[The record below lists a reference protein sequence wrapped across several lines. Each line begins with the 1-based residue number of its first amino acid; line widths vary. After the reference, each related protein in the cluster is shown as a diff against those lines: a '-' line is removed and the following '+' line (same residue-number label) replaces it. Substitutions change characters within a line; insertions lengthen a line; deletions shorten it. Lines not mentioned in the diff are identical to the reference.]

1 MGNVGDKR
9 TLAKKPKITK
19 RTSRSI
25 GDEDVDSIRKRTARS
40 SSEEVECKCGCNFM
54 CGEFR
59 MQCSSCSINV
69 LRKQCHSKDRLC
81 SQCFNTKK
89 STWHKNR
96 LAKEKAAFAL
106 ACQDDIPDKFDIWA
120 TFESPPSVESMEPLL
135 SIWDALPP
143 SLTGKNAADI
153 KSTIFSDNGNAI
165 ITLESTLDDWDK
177 NESAFACRRDIRTLR
192 IHTTTRG
199 ETVQW
204 WLNGGVHSFK
214 TFNASC

>member
-1 MGNVGDKR
+1 MPKR
-9 TLAKKPKITK
+9 PTGTKGK
-19 RTSRSI
+19 RTSRSN
-25 GDEDVDSIRKRTARS
+25 GEEEVEQIRKRTSRS
-40 SSEEVECKCGCNFM
+40 SGEEVECKCGCNLL

-89 STWHKNR
+89 SAWHTKR

-106 ACQDDIPDKFDIWA
+106 ASEDDIADKDSIWA
-120 TFESPPSVESMEPLL
+120 TFESHPSDERMEHLL

-153 KSTIFSDNGNAI
+153 KSAIFSDNGGAI
-165 ITLESTLDDWDK
+165 ITLESTLHDWDK
-177 NESAFACRRDIRTLR
+177 NESDFACRRDIRTLR
-192 IHTTTRG
+192 IHVTSRG
-199 ETVQW
+199 ETVKW
-204 WLNGGVHSFK
+204 WLNGGVRIIK
-214 TFNASC
+214 TSTTCC